1 MIQRI
6 QSILLLLAGGGAFS
20 LFGLPLAT
28 TPTASDASVLFADA
42 AFRIQDNLVLMGAFG
57 VAGAILLAT
66 IFLFNNRKLQMTLTK
81 VSLLLLVVG
90 VGAAAYFFTTDA
102 AVDSAQ
108 VAAGVAMPAIA
119 IVLGILAHRYI
130 LKDEK
135 LVRSVDRL
143 R

>member
-6 QSILLLLAGGGAFS
+6 QSILLLLAGGGALS

-28 TPTASDASVLFADA
+28 TPTAADATSLFADA
-42 AFRIQDNLVLMGAFG
+42 AFRIQDHPALMGVFG
-57 VAGAILLAT
+57 AAGAILLAT

-81 VSLLLLVVG
+81 ASILLLVAG
-90 VGAAAYFFTTDA
+90 IAAAAYFFFADA
-102 AVDSAQ
+102 AAAAAQ
-108 VAAGVAMPAIA
+108 AAAGVAMPVLAV
-119 IVLGILAHRYI
+119 VLGILAHRYI

-135 LVRSVDRL
+135 LVKSIDRL